1 MDMNIESM
9 LEGYFPEGSAINEE
23 TKNAT
28 LKETISTILKSI
40 SEKIASLDVDFIN
53 KTSGDVKRLHG
64 VEGVYDSVYQLE
76 TLVDRALSKI
86 NPEIVDA
93 VQQISTTFFYLNQY
107 SAQFKDAY
115 RNKKTAIILKYQ
127 SLVLS
132 IISGTSY
139 LISVLV
145 DFSNGDIELKNNI
158 KFEYIAPLK
167 ALKEFNQS
175 AKSGEFRT
183 MLRDVQVIRESFN
196 ENFPDGKVVQGDTI
210 NEGVMDVANTII
222 NGLKNF
228 YNNLDRG
235 GKMTGILYRTAGF
248 VATIFSVREALYTLS
263 NMRSKARDLM
273 DMLSVF
279 GNPSGLSGTMFNKI
293 SNFANKFKLEAE
305 YANDMAKRDISSED
319 RNIIRDVNPNSI
331 ITVKPDED
339 NTPLSKDM
347 ISAFDF

>member
-1 MDMNIESM
+1 MNKNIEFM
-9 LEGYFPEGSAINEE
+9 LEGYFPEGSVINED
-23 TKNAT
+23 TKAAT

-40 SEKIASLDVDFIN
+40 SEKIASLDLDFIN

-64 VEGVYDSVYQLE
+64 VEGIYDSVYHLE
-76 TLVDRALSKI
+76 TLVDKALNKVD
-86 NPEIVDA
+86 PVIVDA

-115 RNKKTAIILKYQ
+115 RNKKTAVILKYQ

-132 IISGTSY
+132 IISATSY

-145 DFSNGDIELKNNI
+145 DFSTGDITLKNNI

-183 MLRDVQVIRESFN
+183 MLRDVQVVRESFN
-196 ENFPDGKVVQGDTI
+196 ENYADGKVLQENVI
-210 NEGVMDVANTII
+210 NEGAMDVVSTII
-222 NGLKNF
+222 GGLKNF
-228 YNNLDRG
+228 YGNLDRG
-235 GKMTGILYRTAGF
+235 GKMTGVLYRAAGF
-248 VATIFSVREALYTLS
+248 VATIFSVREVLYTLS
-263 NMRSKARDLM
+263 NMKSKARDLM

-279 GNPSGLSGTMFNKI
+279 GNPNGLSGSLFNKL
-293 SNFANKFKLEAE
+293 SSFANKFKVEAE
-305 YANDMAKRDISSED
+305 YANDMAKRDISTED
-319 RNIIRDVNPNSI
+319 RTIIRDINPNAI
-331 ITVKPDED
+331 IAKPADD
-339 NTPLSKDM
+339 DKTPISKDM